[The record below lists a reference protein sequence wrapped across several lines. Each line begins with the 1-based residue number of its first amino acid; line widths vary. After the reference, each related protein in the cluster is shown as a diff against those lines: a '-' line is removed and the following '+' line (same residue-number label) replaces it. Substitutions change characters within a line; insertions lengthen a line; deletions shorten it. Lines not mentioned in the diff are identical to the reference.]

1 MQYNIR
7 YDLRNPP
14 QWRIPFDEYYARF
27 LDQVAWADEHGFA
40 RVILSEHHFV
50 EDGYVPSIFPVAAA
64 IAARTSRIR
73 INLSLVL
80 LPLKHPIQVAED
92 AAIVDII
99 SGGRLEL
106 TVGGGYRR
114 NEFEGYGIPR
124 EERASRM
131 EEGTEIIRRC
141 WEEEEFSFQG
151 RHWQL
156 KNVRMM
162 PKPVQKPR
170 LPLIMGGNSAA
181 AARRAARLADAFS
194 PAQPRWMADYRSELE
209 KLGKDPGP
217 PLPENAPTSPLF
229 LHVARDPDAAWQ
241 RIAPHA
247 LYEMNEYG
255 KYAVDDPNLPYEP
268 VSGSDALRSD
278 AAYSILTPDEAVA
291 FGKRLQEAMGPAA
304 GLGFHPLMG
313 GMPLELGQESLDLV
327 VSEVM
332 PRLRN

>member
-1 MQYNIR
+1 MQFSVR
-7 YDLRNPP
+7 YDLRNPL
-14 QWRIPFDEYYARF
+14 QWRRPFDEYYATF

-40 RVILSEHHFV
+40 RVVLSEHHFV
-50 EDGYVPSIFPVAAA
+50 EDGYVPSILPVAAA
-64 IAARTSRIR
+64 IAARTQRIR

-80 LPLKHPIQVAED
+80 LPLKHPVQVAED

-141 WEEEEFSFQG
+141 WEEEAFSFHG

-156 KNVRMM
+156 KNVRMT
-162 PKPVQKPR
+162 PKPVQQPR
-170 LPLIMGGNSAA
+170 PPLIMGGNSAA
-181 AARRAARLADAFS
+181 AARRAARLADAFA
-194 PAQPRWMADYRSELE
+194 PVQPRWMADYRKELI

-217 PLPENAPTSPLF
+217 APPENAPSAPMF
-229 LHVARDPDAAWQ
+229 LHVARDPDVAWR

-255 KYAVDDPNLPYEP
+255 NFAEDDPNIPYQP
-268 VSGSDALRSD
+268 VTDADTLRASGAYLVQTPEETVGLGHRLKEAL
-278 AAYSILTPDEAVA
+278 
-291 FGKRLQEAMGPAA
+291 GPAA
-304 GLGFHPLMG
+304 AMTFHPLMG
-313 GMPLELGQESLDLV
+313 GMPHQLGQESLDLV
-327 VSEVM
+327 ASEVM
-332 PRLRN
+332 PRLRD